1 MGEILMCCGT
11 TYVCSIK
18 RANLKLTAVKLK
30 FPALFYFRLDVV
42 NDARMWTKTLG
53 LQSWY
58 TGIMIESEQK

>member
-42 NDARMWTKTLG
+42 NDARM
-53 LQSWY
+53 
-58 TGIMIESEQK
+58 